1 MAQTSESMRWLI
13 LIAAVAATG
22 MLARAQDT
30 IKVAVETVQVHA
42 TVTDFNG
49 RFVTN
54 LKSGDFKVYEDGKEQ
69 KVDAFTS
76 DDSPLS
82 VGILFDVNGLMGDNF
97 ALAKQAA
104 LTFLKTGNFNNE
116 YFLIEFNNQPQ
127 IAADFTRDLETL
139 ENHVPRLQKTK
150 ESSAIDAINLGLE
163 KLRNGS
169 NPRKVL
175 LLFSSGGYSR
185 NEHRTAQV
193 QNLARQLDVQIF
205 GVTLVMPAMSA
216 TNADP
221 MECAGVTPGVCG
233 VHVLGS
239 GFETGLDIISSVGG
253 EGFASDSAPD
263 FVTISRRI
271 GVALRNQYI
280 LGYQSTNPVHDGKYR
295 SLQVKLAIRDVP
307 DLKVH
312 TRDGYYA
319 FGTEGGQR

>member
-1 MAQTSESMRWLI
+1 M
-13 LIAAVAATG
+13 IAAIAAATG
-22 MLARAQDT
+22 LASAQIQT
-30 IKVAVETVQVHA
+30 YKVNVETVQIHT
-42 TVTDFNG
+42 TVTDFKG

-54 LKSGDFKVYEDGKEQ
+54 LKSRDFTIFEDGNPQ
-69 KVDAFTS
+69 KIDAFTS

-116 YFLIEFNNQPQ
+116 YFLVEFNNRPQ
-127 IAADFTRDLETL
+127 IVEDFTHDLAAL
-139 ENHVPRLQKTK
+139 ENHAQMLRGTK
-150 ESSAIDAINLGLE
+150 ESGAIDALNLGLE
-163 KLRNGS
+163 KLRSGN

-175 LLFSSGGYSR
+175 LLFSTGGYSR
-185 NEHRTAQV
+185 NEHKTDQV
-193 QNLARQLDVQIF
+193 RNLARQLDVQMF
-205 GVTLVMPAMSA
+205 GVTLVMPSVSVA
-216 TNADP
+216 NADP
-221 MECAGVTPGVCG
+221 MECADATPGLCG

-239 GFETGLDIISSVGG
+239 GFDTGVDIISSVGG

-263 FVTISRRI
+263 FVTICRRI

-280 LGYQSTNPVHDGKYR
+280 LGYQSTNSVHDGKYR

-312 TRDGYYA
+312 TRAGYYA
-319 FGTEGGQR
+319 FGSEGGQR